1 MKWVNLLW
9 SIVLLAFI
17 TLFFARL
24 SSHST
29 GEISA
34 GFGFAAIAW
43 VAIVVVSPI
52 ILLLR
57 IFRVIKYATSFIYIL
72 TGTANF
78 VIGFSGLYY
87 VFRSTTQNG
96 YQPAMLLIT
105 NIIFG
110 SFVYIDSF
118 ITPIPG
124 YRKKK

>member
-9 SIVLLAFI
+9 SIVLLGFI
-17 TLFFARL
+17 ILFFARL
-24 SSHST
+24 SSRST
-29 GEISA
+29 GVISA

-78 VIGFSGLYY
+78 AIGLPGLYY
-87 VFRSTTQNG
+87 VIRSATQNG
-96 YQPAMLLIT
+96 YQPAMLLII
-105 NIIFG
+105 NVLIG
-110 SFVYIDSF
+110 SFIYIDSF
-118 ITPIPG
+118 IITIPG
-124 YRKKK
+124 YRRDK